1 MNGNGEAMYLAI
13 DLMKETGML
22 SYKVEQSFR
31 SDFERLASIIAC
43 YFL

>member
-1 MNGNGEAMYLAI
+1 MNGNGEAVYLAI

-22 SYKVEQSFR
+22 PCKVEQSFR
-31 SDFERLASIIAC
+31 SDFERLAWIIAC